1 MKKPIW
7 IPQKDNTSVSNMTAF
22 MRYVEKLL
30 NRKISSYDKLY
41 QWSVSDPEEFWKS
54 IWIIAGI
61 IHSSEYKAM
70 LSGSSMI
77 DAKWFEGARL
87 NFAENLLKYRNN
99 HTAIISTGEDS
110 TDLRITYKQLYELT
124 AKCAEGLKNLGVK
137 KGDRVAAYISNVSE
151 AVIAM
156 LAVTSIG
163 ALWSSSS
170 PEFGIQGILD
180 RFGQIQPKILF
191 ATDSYKYN
199 GKIIDCKKK
208 IEQVVGSINE
218 IEKVVIIPRDNR
230 FILPDKDI
238 EKKYD
243 KDGKYLQF
251 NQLID
256 NGSTE
261 LSFEQLP
268 FDHPVYIMYSSGTTG
283 KPKCIVHGAG
293 GTLLQHFKELSLH
306 TNLTKH
312 DVITFYTT
320 CGWMMW
326 NWLISSLQIGATIF
340 LYDGSPVYPDTGI
353 LWRKIDK
360 YKITVFGISP
370 KYLSICEKSGL
381 IPREKFKLKNLKTV
395 LSTGSPLSAENFRY
409 VYSNVKSNVRLSSI
423 SGGTDIISCFAL
435 GNPDLPVYEGELQC
449 RGLGMK
455 VKAFDESGKSVIEEK
470 GELVCTAPFPSMPV
484 FFWNDPDKI
493 KYKTA
498 YFEHYPGIW
507 RHGDFIKITE
517 KGGVIIYGRS
527 DATLNPGGIR
537 IGTAEIYRIVE
548 SMDEVSDSIVIGQ
561 SWKNDVRII
570 LFVVLRDG
578 LEITNELILKIKSKI
593 KEMATPRHVPSKIL
607 GIKEVPRTLSGK
619 KVELAVS
626 KIINGETVSNTDALA
641 NPESLNQFANFAYEL
656 ST

>member
-1 MKKPIW
+1 M
-7 IPQKDNTSVSNMTAF
+7 
-22 MRYVEKLL
+22 
-30 NRKISSYDKLY
+30 
-41 QWSVSDPEEFWKS
+41 
-54 IWIIAGI
+54 
-61 IHSSEYKAM
+61 
-70 LSGSSMI
+70 
-77 DAKWFEGARL
+77 
-87 NFAENLLKYRNN
+87 
-99 HTAIISTGEDS
+99 
-110 TDLRITYKQLYELT
+110 
-124 AKCAEGLKNLGVK
+124 
-137 KGDRVAAYISNVSE
+137 
-151 AVIAM
+151 
-156 LAVTSIG
+156 
-163 ALWSSSS
+163 
-170 PEFGIQGILD
+170 
-180 RFGQIQPKILF
+180 
-191 ATDSYKYN
+191 
-199 GKIIDCKKK
+199 
-208 IEQVVGSINE
+208 
-218 IEKVVIIPRDNR
+218 
-230 FILPDKDI
+230 
-238 EKKYD
+238 
-243 KDGKYLQF
+243 
-251 NQLID
+251 
-256 NGSTE
+256 
-261 LSFEQLP
+261 
-268 FDHPVYIMYSSGTTG
+268 
-283 KPKCIVHGAG
+283 
-293 GTLLQHFKELSLH
+293 
-306 TNLTKH
+306 
-312 DVITFYTT
+312 
-320 CGWMMW
+320 
-326 NWLISSLQIGATIF
+326 
-340 LYDGSPVYPDTGI
+340 
-353 LWRKIDK
+353 
-360 YKITVFGISP
+360 
-370 KYLSICEKSGL
+370 
-381 IPREKFKLKNLKTV
+381 
-395 LSTGSPLSAENFRY
+395 
-409 VYSNVKSNVRLSSI
+409 
-423 SGGTDIISCFAL
+423 
-435 GNPDLPVYEGELQC
+435 PVYEGELQC